1 MAEAAVCHVELHLPE
16 DGFGF
21 DASPAPVF
29 ESFFRCQ
36 QFPSLPF
43 VSIQSVVDLDCSSV
57 SFGFVAQAPQWAL
70 LTVLRAVAC
79 AFAPV
84 TACGLRTGGADA
96 SHVLSHRA
104 DIVVFGCV
112 VVEVVVMERIGF
124 VAGTLFDVE
133 AVVFDVGLHAGLVHE
148 AVVLFRTIAGVGDR
162 HRGQMPVTV
171 EYNDFLW
178 IFMCCN
184 ISKLRISLWKSGFC
198 GNFA

>member
-1 MAEAAVCHVELHLPE
+1 M
-16 DGFGF
+16 
-21 DASPAPVF
+21 
-29 ESFFRCQ
+29 
-36 QFPSLPF
+36 
-43 VSIQSVVDLDCSSV
+43 
-57 SFGFVAQAPQWAL
+57 
-70 LTVLRAVAC
+70 
-79 AFAPV
+79 
-84 TACGLRTGGADA
+84 
-96 SHVLSHRA
+96 LSHRA

-133 AVVFDVGLHAGLVHE
+133 AVVFDVGLHAGLVYE